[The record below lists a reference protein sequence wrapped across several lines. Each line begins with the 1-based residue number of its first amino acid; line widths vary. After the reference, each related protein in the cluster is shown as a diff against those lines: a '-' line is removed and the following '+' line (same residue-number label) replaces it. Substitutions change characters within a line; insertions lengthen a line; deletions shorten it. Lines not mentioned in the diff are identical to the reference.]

1 MTGGQQRL
9 RYRPRELSTK
19 GGIFIDNNHI
29 AAKMEEFNPVMQL
42 AYDYLESTNTV
53 VFLTG
58 KAGTGKTTF
67 LQNLRQNLKKKLA
80 VVAPTGVAAINA
92 GGMTIHS
99 FFQLPFGPLPPG
111 GNERPEV
118 HYSAEKK
125 ELLSALEL
133 LIIDEISMVRPD
145 VLDQVDLIL
154 RNIKGSA
161 YPFGGVQLLL
171 IGDLSQLSPIIRDEE
186 WGILRPYYTTPY
198 FFSSLVLQKTSYVRI
213 ELVKVFRQ
221 KEQAFVDI
229 LNEVRNQFISS
240 ESLSLLNARY
250 VPDFRPTAEDPYIT
264 LTTHNHIAQQINTE
278 FLDALVGNEVEFTAR
293 IRGEFPKDG
302 YPTETSLKLKIGAQ
316 VMFVKN
322 DSSAEKLFYN
332 GKIGT
337 VNRIEDKTVF
347 VQCDREDKEIT
358 VEALE
363 WTNVKYQLEGE
374 AINETNAGSFAQI
387 PLKLAWAITIH
398 KSQGLS
404 FDQAIIDVSESFAHG
419 QVYVALSRCR
429 TLSGMILRNPI
440 AAHNI
445 IGDPA
450 VGRFN
455 EQAQTIAPDA
465 RRLERDQ
472 ELYRLFLL
480 TELFNFVPL
489 QVKLNGFELMLPT
502 FKNDILSVA
511 EKFIKQLNPER
522 SRQAASYFLEKL
534 KAAVESLH
542 LQLPALINQS
552 KDKAAKADQLIM
564 WLMNRICLLE
574 HFAVH
579 RFATDTYLALVKNK
593 LTAHERSYLKA
604 LNAVPNELLYDR
616 LLQWRETRAAADKVM
631 PSMVLSEKT
640 AAAIA
645 EKLPETLKTLSGIK
659 GVGPHKAGQYGAEL
673 IGLIRVYQRELSGGG
688 TEQVS
693 LF

>member
-1 MTGGQQRL
+1 MT
-9 RYRPRELSTK
+9 
-19 GGIFIDNNHI
+19 
-29 AAKMEEFNPVMQL
+29 EFNPVMQL
-42 AYDYLESTNTV
+42 AYDYSESTNTV

-67 LQNLRQNLKKKLA
+67 LQNLRQTSKKKLA

-99 FFQLPFGPLPPG
+99 FFQLPFGPIIPAG
-111 GNERPEV
+111 TEKPEV
-118 HYSAEKK
+118 HYSVEKK

-145 VLDQVDLIL
+145 VLDQIDLIL

-171 IGDLSQLSPIIRDEE
+171 IGDLSQLSPIIREEE
-186 WGILRPYYTTPY
+186 WGILRSYYATSY
-198 FFSSLVLQKTSYVRI
+198 FFSSLVMQKAAYVRI
-213 ELVKVFRQ
+213 ELNQVFRQ
-221 KEQAFVDI
+221 KEQAFVAL
-229 LNEVRNQFISS
+229 LNEVRNQQISA
-240 ESLSLLNARY
+240 ESLELLNARY
-250 VPDFRPTAEDPYIT
+250 VPDFRPTSEDPYIT
-264 LTTHNHIAQQINTE
+264 LTTHNGIAQQINTE
-278 FLDALVGNEVEFTAR
+278 FLAVLAGNEVEFTAT
-293 IRGEFPKDG
+293 IRGEFPKDA

-337 VNRIEDKTVF
+337 VTNISGNTVF
-347 VQCDREDKEIT
+347 AQCGREDKELA

-363 WTNVKYQLEGE
+363 WTNVKYTLDGE
-374 AINETNAGSFAQI
+374 AIKEDNAGSFAQI

-404 FDQAIIDVSESFAHG
+404 FDKAIIDVSESFAHG
-419 QVYVALSRCR
+419 QAYVALSRCR
-429 TLSGMILRNPI
+429 TLSGMVLRNPI
-440 AAHNI
+440 AANNI

-450 VGRFN
+450 VARFN
-455 EQAQTIAPDA
+455 EQAQMIAPDA
-465 RRLERDQ
+465 ERLERDR

-502 FKNDILSVA
+502 FKYDILGVA
-511 EKFIKQLNPER
+511 EKFTKQLDAER
-522 SRQAASYFLEKL
+522 SPQAAAYFLDKL
-534 KAAVESLH
+534 SMAVESLR
-542 LQLPALINQS
+542 LQLPSLIGQS
-552 KDKAAKADQLIM
+552 KDKAAKADQLIS
-564 WLMNRICLLE
+564 WLMNRIRSLE

-579 RFATDTYLALVKNK
+579 PFATDTYLALVKNK
-593 LTAHERSYLKA
+593 LMANERSYLKV
-604 LNAVPNELLYDR
+604 LNAIPNELLYER
-616 LLQWRETRAAADKVM
+616 LLEWREVRAATDKVM

-640 AAAIA
+640 AATIA
-645 EKLPETLKTLSGIK
+645 EKLPETLKALSGIK

-673 IGLIRVYQRELSGGG
+673 IGLIRVYQRELSGSG